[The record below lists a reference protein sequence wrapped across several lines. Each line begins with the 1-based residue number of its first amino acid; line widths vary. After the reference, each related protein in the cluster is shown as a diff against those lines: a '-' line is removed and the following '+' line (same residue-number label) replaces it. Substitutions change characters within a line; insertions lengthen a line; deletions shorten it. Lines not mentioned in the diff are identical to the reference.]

1 MSHCLFLDVQ
11 TVAQL
16 PLKHHTNDGKG
27 IFVHVYLY
35 FESGLLAV
43 DP

>member
-16 PLKHHTNDGKG
+16 HLKHHTNDGKG

-35 FESGLLAV
+35 FESGILAV